1 MKLSNGTCGAIVMAV
16 ALTSA
21 VSAASAQAQ
30 SSQAPGP
37 APNPA
42 GSDAARV
49 IKTLPPV
56 TFAGGTP
63 PDARQTYAAALANR
77 QHAEAALRALM
88 EARTNRTR
96 VKTICGLTV
105 IQQSPDLD
113 ANILMPPD
121 PRGGAAIRRIAPEV
135 CAADSA
141 R

>member
-1 MKLSNGTCGAIVMAV
+1 MKLSNAICGAIIVSV

-21 VSAASAQAQ
+21 LSAAPAQAQ
-30 SSQAPGP
+30 SSQAAGR
-37 APNPA
+37 APDPA

-56 TFAGGTP
+56 AFAGGTP
-63 PDARQTYAAALANR
+63 PDARQTYAARANR

-88 EARTNRTR
+88 EAQTNRTR

-105 IQQSPDLD
+105 IEQTPDLD
-113 ANILMPPD
+113 SRILLPADRD
-121 PRGGAAIRRIAPEV
+121 PGSVIRKIEPQT
-135 CAADSA
+135 CTADSA